1 MVIDLILDRKD
12 GIFYD
17 PKEFAREV
25 KEYAEIFPICAP
37 VYRAIETGKEWA
49 VKIALETY
57 LEKAGCPWPDLFEYI
72 ESVRWLPVSEQ
83 RDYKERFIALLD
95 EMEKDGNGGLIPAM
109 IGEGLREC
117 EAWSKEGYLDYYTVK
132 AIYRQ

>member
-57 LEKAGCPWPDLFEYI
+57 LEKFVFASNMLTAVI
-72 ESVRWLPVSEQ
+72 
-83 RDYKERFIALLD
+83 
-95 EMEKDGNGGLIPAM
+95 
-109 IGEGLREC
+109 
-117 EAWSKEGYLDYYTVK
+117 
-132 AIYRQ
+132 